1 MEEDNKPRKHKAV
14 KLRPD
19 LLPNEEAEAE
29 PFKLDDSAIVP
40 VRIIKDHGPTLLV
53 EWTVDDNDRRRA
65 YLPKEVIQH
74 LRPDGIGSIGEIEQ
88 AELDAGAPYGVA
100 WERYAPIAEVASEV
114 GREMRR
120 RNIWTVRDLQGR
132 ANEAQAAYLGACKW
146 HALLQAVRNLEDK

>member
-1 MEEDNKPRKHKAV
+1 MEEDRPRKHSRVRLEPDALPDEVVEPEPLEPPAPTVAV
-14 KLRPD
+14 RVIRD
-19 LLPNEEAEAE
+19 N
-29 PFKLDDSAIVP
+29 
-40 VRIIKDHGPTLLV
+40 GPTLLV
-53 EWTVDDNDRRRA
+53 EWTVEDGDRRRA

-100 WERYAPIAEVASEV
+100 WERYAPLAETANDV

-120 RNIWTVRDLQGR
+120 RNIWTVRDLHDR
-132 ANEAQAAYLGACKW
+132 AVEAQAAYLGACKW

>member
-1 MEEDNKPRKHKAV
+1 MEEDNKPRKHKV
-14 KLRPD
+14 RLEPD
-19 LLPNEEAEAE
+19 PPPAEVVE
-29 PFKLDDSAIVP
+29 PEPPARGVP
-40 VRIIKDHGPTLLV
+40 VRIIKDNGPTLLV
-53 EWTVDDNDRRRA
+53 EWTVEDNDRRRA

-114 GREMRR
+114 GRELRR